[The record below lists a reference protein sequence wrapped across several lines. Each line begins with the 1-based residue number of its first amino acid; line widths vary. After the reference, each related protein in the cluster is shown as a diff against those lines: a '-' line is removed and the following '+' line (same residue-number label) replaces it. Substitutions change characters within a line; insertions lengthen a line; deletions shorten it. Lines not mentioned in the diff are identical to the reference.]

1 MRWGEA
7 KPHLARLLAEDKL
20 PDDEPLVLK
29 FPRKEA
35 RKRIKNTEKRK
46 RVCWEATPENF
57 SAFHAARSHV
67 VEILGN
73 PVIAD
78 KLIAEFISR
87 VPDETWRAC
96 EKAGASEA

>member
-7 KPHLARLLAEDKL
+7 KSYLATMLRENKI
-20 PDDEPLVLK
+20 PDEEPIVLK

-67 VEILGN
+67 IEVVGN
-73 PVIAD
+73 PTLAD
-78 KLIAEFISR
+78 QLIAEFIAS
-87 VPDETWRAC
+87 VGDDTWRRLV
-96 EKAGASEA
+96 EAGNAKS